1 MRSVGTGVVV
11 ARLRVRGGRR
21 MGITVVAGVTR
32 RDPAVT
38 RWNHGLTGRDA
49 AVTGRNA
56 AVTGRRSRRARRVV
70 TRGGHALQTPYET
83 EGHRNDQ
90 NFPTP
95 PDLWAPSDRGILR

>member
-49 AVTGRNA
+49 AVTGR
-56 AVTGRRSRRARRVV
+56 RSRRARRVV